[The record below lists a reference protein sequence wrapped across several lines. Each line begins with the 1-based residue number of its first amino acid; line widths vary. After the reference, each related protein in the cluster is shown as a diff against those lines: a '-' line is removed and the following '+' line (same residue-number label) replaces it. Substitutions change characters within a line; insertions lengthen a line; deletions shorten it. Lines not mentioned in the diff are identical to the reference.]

1 MSIRRF
7 CFVAVFVVAV
17 VVGQDDIDDN
27 RNNTFV
33 VSEGADNLF
42 NDTDADAGGN
52 LFNDTDAEAGGNL
65 FNDTDADAGGNL
77 FNDTDADG
85 DDFDNDVGGEGT
97 RLTGAEKTVK
107 KGGLFATLISKSETE
122 SLIHKWLCWSQM
134 KLTSLCQI

>member
-1 MSIRRF
+1 MSIRKF

-27 RNNTFV
+27 RNNTDV
-33 VSEGADNLF
+33 VSDGADNLF
-42 NDTDADAGGN
+42 KYTDTNADAD
-52 LFNDTDAEAGGNL
+52 NL